1 MNLAEYIHSGGPIMY
16 AIVFFALVASF
27 ILFDKWFQFHRDQI
41 NAGELINGLTNVL
54 KRDGYTEAMTLCD
67 AYPGPVS
74 RLLSAAIQSYKR
86 GDTDDEIRQAIENT
100 AMSEMPRLEKYVNL
114 LATIAYI
121 TPLLG
126 LLGTVLGMMY
136 AFDVISAQ
144 GEALVAK
151 DLSSAIG
158 LALITTAGGLT
169 VAIPAYIAYN
179 YLVSRIETLTFDM
192 EKAASEILSFFHEQ
206 RKNTD
211 EAS

>member
-16 AIVFFALVASF
+16 AIVFFGLVAVF
-27 ILFDKWFQFHRDQI
+27 ILLEKWFQFHRDQI

-54 KRDGYTEAMTLCD
+54 KRDGFTEAITLCD

-74 RLLSAAIQSYKR
+74 RLLSASIQSYKR
-86 GDTDDEIRQAIENT
+86 GDSAEEIRQTIENT
-100 AMSEMPRLEKYVNL
+100 AMSEVPRLEKYLNL

-121 TPLLG
+121 SPLLG
-126 LLGTVLGMMY
+126 LLGTVLGMMS
-136 AFDVISAQ
+136 AFDVISIQ

-169 VAIPAYIAYN
+169 VAIPCYIAYN
-179 YLVSRIETLTFDM
+179 YLVSRVETLTYDM
-192 EKAASEILSFFHEQ
+192 EKAASEILAFFREQ
-206 RKNTD
+206 RKTKAG
-211 EAS
+211 E